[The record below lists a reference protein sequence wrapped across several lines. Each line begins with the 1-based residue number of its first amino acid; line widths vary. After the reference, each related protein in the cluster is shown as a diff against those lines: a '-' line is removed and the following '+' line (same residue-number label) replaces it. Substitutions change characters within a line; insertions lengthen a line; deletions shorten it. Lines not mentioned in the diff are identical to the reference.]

1 MKDEGLK
8 YVCQYME
15 KGKSVKQLKI
25 SSNDITPLG
34 NLEKIFFCSN

>member
-1 MKDEGLK
+1 MFKVQMKDEGLK

-34 NLEKIFFCSN
+34 C